1 MDNLIAFSDLELSFN
16 SEAFVLKTQQQIAKD
31 FAVIQQHFPENFET
45 EVYSKEQIESFLK
58 EKISYLIQHSEAQ
71 FGQLLYT
78 IDIPEKQ
85 FRSLTSSP
93 EFVSKMAEV
102 ILRREAYKVFLRIK
116 FSKSS
121 EL

>member
-93 EFVSKMAEV
+93 DFVSKTAEV

-116 FSKSS
+116 FSQKS